1 MNIHSTFINKSPKL
15 ETNHVFTNKNISKK
29 FLVQYDVFQNQKNEY
44 WLCSNLNKILKYFQS
59 NKCKIYQTS
68 YSL

>member
-1 MNIHSTFINKSPKL
+1 MIMSFTLGKWKYIFTQRFITNIHSTFINKSPKL

-44 WLCSNLNKILKYFQS
+44 
-59 NKCKIYQTS
+59 
-68 YSL
+68 

>member
-1 MNIHSTFINKSPKL
+1 MIMSFTLGKWKYIFTQRFIMNIHSTFINKSPKL

-44 WLCSNLNKILKYFQS
+44 
-59 NKCKIYQTS
+59 
-68 YSL
+68 